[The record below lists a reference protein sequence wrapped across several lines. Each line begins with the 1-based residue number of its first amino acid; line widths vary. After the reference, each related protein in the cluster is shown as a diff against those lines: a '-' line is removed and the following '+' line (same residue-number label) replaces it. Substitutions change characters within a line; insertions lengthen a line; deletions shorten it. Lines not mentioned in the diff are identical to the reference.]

1 VSIAREVWRRVVHTA
16 HELFIA
22 LDQLANV
29 IVFAGNLGTYADE
42 TLSARAWRQSRNGY
56 PMRWVAFRVAV
67 DVLFAWQDV
76 YLRIRT
82 GEWPM
87 MRHCERAYESELA
100 RIGLHPE
107 YRQPTEAQQ

>member
-42 TLSARAWRQSRNGY
+42 TLSARAWRQGKPGESWQ
-56 PMRWVAFRVAV
+56 WVAFRVLIDA
-67 DVLFAWQDV
+67 LFSWQDV
-76 YLRIRT
+76 YLRLRT

-107 YRQPTEAQQ
+107 YRQPTEAR

>member
-1 VSIAREVWRRVVHTA
+1 MMLREILRRVAHTA